1 MISFKNDYSEGAH
14 PRILEALTRHNFEQ
28 SDGYGCDE
36 GCARARALI
45 LDAVRDRSC
54 DVHFLVGGTQANLC
68 LIAHALRPHEA
79 AVSAGG
85 GHINVHETGAI
96 EATGHKV
103 LTRPAADGKLT
114 PALVREVLEEH
125 TDEHMV
131 RPGLVY
137 VSHPTEVG
145 TLYTK
150 QELEALSS
158 FCRERGLPLYLDG
171 ARLSSAL
178 AAPGN
183 DLELPDICRLTDTFY
198 LGGTKCGALFGEAL
212 IIRDETLKRDFRFIQ
227 KQRGA
232 LLAKGFLLGIQFEE
246 LLRDGLYYELGAHAN
261 AMAEQLRGGIRG
273 MGYSFA
279 PETRTNQLFPRLPD
293 GVVEALSQDYAFELW
308 AKGGDKQSV
317 IRLVT
322 SWATKEENVARF
334 LEDLQRLSR

>member
-14 PRILEALTRHNFEQ
+14 PRILEALSRHNFEQ
-28 SDGYGCDE
+28 ADGYGCDE
-36 GCARARALI
+36 SCERARRLI
-45 LDAVRDRSC
+45 REAVGAPSC

-79 AVSAGG
+79 VVSAKS

-103 LTRPAADGKLT
+103 LTRPSADGKLT
-114 PALVREVLEEH
+114 PAQVLEVLEEH

-137 VSHPTEVG
+137 ISHPTEVG

-150 QELEALSS
+150 AELEALSAL
-158 FCRERGLPLYLDG
+158 CRERGLPLYLDG
-171 ARLSSAL
+171 ARLASAL
-178 AAPGN
+178 AAEGN
-183 DLELPDICRLTDTFY
+183 DLTLPDICRLTDAFY

-212 IIRDETLKRDFRFIQ
+212 IIRGEALKRDFRFMQ

-232 LLAKGFLLGIQFEE
+232 LLAKGFLLGLQFEE
-246 LLRDGLYYELGAHAN
+246 LLCDGLYLELGAHAN
-261 AMAEQLRGGIRG
+261 AMANRLREGIREA
-273 MGYSFA
+273 GYSFA
-279 PETRTNQLFPRLPD
+279 PETKTNQLFPRLPD
-293 GVVEALSQDYAFELW
+293 GVVEALSEDYDFEFW
-308 AKGGDKQSV
+308 SREEDGHSV

-322 SWATKEENVARF
+322 SWATREENVGRF
-334 LEDLQRLSR
+334 LMNLRRLSV